1 MIFKSPF
8 SGRDKAPEEASD
20 AAPKAETPAQPPVK
34 PAATSFRRAHI
45 IVVGN
50 EKGGSGKT
58 TTTMHLIIALLRQGF
73 TVGSMDIDS
82 RQRSLSRYVE
92 NRRETVSRQGVPL
105 PLPHHI
111 IINRSPFNMQDEAI
125 KDEQER
131 FAKGLAQV
139 YGACDFVVID
149 TPGTDTYLSRLA
161 HSFADTVITPI
172 NDSFVDLDVLASV
185 NGHTLQIIRPSIY
198 SEMVWEQKLAR
209 AKRDG
214 GSIDWIVMRNRLS
227 NIDARNKRFMT
238 KVTEDLSKRIGFRL
252 APGFSERVIFREM
265 FLQGLTVLDVME
277 ENTSVNVSMSHVAAR
292 QEVRDLLK
300 VLNIPLINQ
309 RLQENRPEETP
320 KPSKAKAKPEA
331 DDVEAEGPAPEAKA
345 QASVSAAPVAP
356 VPATPSPVAAAPAP
370 AAPVA
375 APAPSTAPARMQ
387 TVQTQSDLEK
397 LSAAIEKAT
406 SEETLAAKNPAP
418 SIEKPAERPAEKIA
432 EKATVSALDI
442 KAKLAVHN
450 LSSNGSVSL
459 EDKKDFSTPGM
470 PALGSVNS

>member
-1 MIFKSPF
+1 MIFKPPF
-8 SGRDKAPEEASD
+8 FGRDKEEAYHAPEEAAKANEEVD
-20 AAPKAETPAQPPVK
+20 AK
-34 PAATSFRRAHI
+34 PASAAFKKAHV

-58 TTTMHLIIALLRQGF
+58 TTTMHLIVALLRQGF

-82 RQRSLSRYVE
+82 RQRSLSRYIE

-125 KDEQER
+125 RDEQDR
-131 FAKGLAQV
+131 FAKGLAQI

-149 TPGTDTYLSRLA
+149 TPGADSYLSRLA

-198 SEMVWEQKLAR
+198 SEMVWEQKLSR

-300 VLNIPLINQ
+300 VLNIPILNQ
-309 RLQENRPEETP
+309 RLQEGR
-320 KPSKAKAKPEA
+320 
-331 DDVEAEGPAPEAKA
+331 EAKA
-345 QASVSAAPVAP
+345 EETAASASATAVKHEPENTTVMADEKKDDVAKKEPVVSVSATSAPLTPSSLMPKTP
-356 VPATPSPVAAAPAP
+356 VPSP
-370 AAPVA
+370 
-375 APAPSTAPARMQ
+375 
-387 TVQTQSDLEK
+387 LEMAK
-397 LSAAIEKAT
+397 DAL
-406 SEETLAAKNPAP
+406 ETLSGKGSASSPPVNPAVP
-418 SIEKPAERPAEKIA
+418 DKKPQ
-432 EKATVSALDI
+432 
-442 KAKLAVHN
+442 LAVN
-450 LSSNGSVSL
+450 NFFGAAEQDAVPVV
-459 EDKKDFSTPGM
+459 EEKKDFALPKL
-470 PALGSVNS
+470 PALTSAN